1 MQIFIT
7 GANGFI
13 GGAVA
18 SALVANGHAV
28 RGLVRSKAKVDAVA
42 ACGVEAVV
50 GSLDDAAL
58 LQAEARAADA
68 VINAASSDHRGAV
81 EALIAGLSGSGK
93 PLIHS
98 SGSSIVADL
107 AMGEPSDRIFHE
119 ATPIE
124 PHADKAARVAIDRL
138 VLAASGI
145 RSVVLCN
152 TMIYGNALGAPAQS
166 VQIPALLRQ
175 AKASGV
181 ARYIGRGLN
190 RWSNVHIADV
200 ATLYTLALA
209 KAPAGTF
216 MYVESGEEAL
226 AEISKAIAARLGLG
240 VSSMPISTTSAA
252 AARSILP
259 PRSSRSW
266 SSSARANPVRVE
278 APLPFIAASGCCM
291 GRLALRRARDC
302 ATISPCPLPSSPPK
316 SERRGSRSASRTSPR
331 SMSRPSS
338 TPPTERCSGA
348 AASTA
353 PSIARRGLT
362 FSRSVA
368 RSAAATPARPRS
380 PAAIASKPSTSSTP
394 SGRCGAAAARART
407 TCLRPVT
414 ARRWRSQR
422 HSA

>member
-1 MQIFIT
+1 MEIFIT

-18 SALVANGHAV
+18 SALIADGHTV
-28 RGLVRSKAKVDAVA
+28 RGLVRSKAKADAVRA
-42 ACGVEAVV
+42 YGVEAVV

-68 VINAASSDHRGAV
+68 VVNAASSDHRGAV

-107 AMGEPSDRIFHE
+107 AMGQPSDRIFHE

-152 TMIYGNALGAPAQS
+152 SMIYGNALGPPARS
-166 VQIPALLRQ
+166 VQIPALVVQ
-175 AKASGV
+175 AKASGI

-200 ATLYTLALA
+200 AALYALVIT
-209 KAPAGTF
+209 KARAGTF

-226 AEISKAIAARLGLG
+226 GEIVRAIAARLGLG
-240 VSSMPISTTSAA
+240 AAQSWAAEEAIAAWGRNMAVFSLGSNSRVRGKAA
-252 AARSILP
+252 ADLGWSPTRRSVT
-259 PRSSRSW
+259 RW
-266 SSSARANPVRVE
+266 
-278 APLPFIAASGCCM
+278 IAAE
-291 GRLALRRARDC
+291 AVRDDY
-302 ATISPCPLPSSPPK
+302 SPPK
-316 SERRGSRSASRTSPR
+316 NFKSVRYPLRLSVP
-331 SMSRPSS
+331 
-338 TPPTERCSGA
+338 TPPPEPSRCS
-348 AASTA
+348 
-353 PSIARRGLT
+353 
-362 FSRSVA
+362 
-368 RSAAATPARPRS
+368 
-380 PAAIASKPSTSSTP
+380 
-394 SGRCGAAAARART
+394 
-407 TCLRPVT
+407 
-414 ARRWRSQR
+414 Q
-422 HSA
+422 